1 MMKLSGVFRY
11 PVKSVRGHSLAEA
24 LVEHR
29 GIAGDRR
36 WMLIDANGRFLTR
49 RQFPQMALLDVTVG
63 DGPILFD
70 HPTLGR
76 CEAGIPGSDAE
87 TATASVWRDTLPVR
101 LGNPAADAFL
111 TAALGRPVRLAYQ
124 PDDSVRPIDPAWS
137 RPGEHVSLADGFPLL
152 VTTDASLA
160 ALNERLVTPVTMAR
174 FRPSIVIAGA
184 EAWAEDRWRRI
195 RIGGV
200 VLRIAKPC
208 SRCIIVTQQPL
219 TGERLDGNEPLTT
232 LRAMGH
238 AGTGGIM
245 FGQNAIA
252 DRIGTIR
259 VGDEV
264 EVLEDGRATSDPPP
278 VAVRTAGP

>member
-1 MMKLSGVFRY
+1 MMQLSGLFRY
-11 PVKSVRGHSLAEA
+11 PVKSVRGHSLAGA
-24 LVEHR
+24 MVEQR

-49 RQFPQMALLDVTVG
+49 RQFPDMALLDVTAG
-63 DGPILFD
+63 DDHIVFD
-70 HPTLGR
+70 HPRRGR
-76 CEAGIPGSDAE
+76 CEAAIPGGDAE
-87 TATASVWRDTLPVR
+87 TTTASVWRDTLLVQ
-101 LGNPAADAFL
+101 LGNPAANAFL

-124 PDDSVRPIDPAWS
+124 PDDSLRPIDPAWS

-152 VTTDASLA
+152 VTTEASLA
-160 ALNERLVTPVTMAR
+160 ALNERLATPVTMAH

-184 EAWAEDRWRRI
+184 EPWAEDRWRHI
-195 RIGGV
+195 RIGGAI
-200 VLRIAKPC
+200 LRIAKPC

-238 AGTGGIM
+238 AGTGGVM
-245 FGQNAIA
+245 FGQNAIP
-252 DRIGTIR
+252 DRTGVIR

-264 EVLEDGRATSDPPP
+264 EVLEEG
-278 VAVRTAGP
+278 AGNV